1 MSYFTNFSF
10 LQYEF
15 PDNNL
20 RFFKNL
26 SLRLDLI
33 DKVKSDATNF
43 QPYYVKENETPEII
57 SYNAYGNTDYH
68 WCILLV
74 NEVLSL
80 YNDWPKSSNQLNDFL
95 LEKYRNQKTMTDSD
109 VVLSNVDTTELIY
122 FTGTPSNG
130 YEDSDGKYGVKF
142 RPHHFEDNDGSVY
155 SFDTAFGETKD
166 AFGRNYV
173 RPTLT
178 PISIFTYEFNLNEAK
193 RNILIPSE
201 RFVEQ
206 MDKELRILTNE

>member
-1 MSYFTNFSF
+1 MSSIDSINSF
-10 LQYEF
+10 WQYQ
-15 PDNNL
+15 
-20 RFFKNL
+20 
-26 SLRLDLI
+26 
-33 DKVKSDATNF
+33 A
-43 QPYYVKENETPEII
+43 
-57 SYNAYGNTDYH
+57 
-68 WCILLV
+68 
-74 NEVLSL
+74 
-80 YNDWPKSSNQLNDFL
+80 
-95 LEKYRNQKTMTDSD
+95 
-109 VVLSNVDTTELIY
+109 
-122 FTGTPSNG
+122 
-130 YEDSDGKYGVKF
+130 
-142 RPHHFEDNDGSVY
+142 Y